1 MKALFAVLLAAGAI
15 QSAAAVAQ
23 SPAAKASAPSPLL
36 GTWAVDVSRLPMPP
50 EARPKSVTIAF
61 SDAGGEKWKIDV
73 NIVNTAGPTIN
84 AYGTYPL
91 DGTAVPSQGSTIE
104 ADTGA
109 VRMPAPNVLVMGL
122 GKGSMPASTR
132 IYTVSADGKSM
143 IETAVNHNGV
153 PVMRTNYFT
162 RVR

>member
-1 MKALFAVLLAAGAI
+1 LKTLFAVLLAAGAI
-15 QSAAAVAQ
+15 QGAPALAQ
-23 SPAAKASAPSPLL
+23 PPAAKASAPSPLL
-36 GTWAVDVSRLPMPP
+36 GTWTVDVSRLPMPP
-50 EARPKSVTIAF
+50 EARPKSVTVAF

-73 NIVNTAGPTIN
+73 NIVNVDGPAIH

-91 DGTAVPSQGSTIE
+91 DGTAMPGQGSTIE

-109 VRMPAPNVLVMGL
+109 IRLPAPNVLVLGL
-122 GKGSMPASTR
+122 GKGGMPASTR